1 VSLWDLS
8 RTFCNFANFIFK
20 CGDKLRL
27 SIRNNGKYLIEFDRL
42 DVQGRKAVSGCGLVF
57 SLHGSSPGSER
68 NVDIIDIQLGLSH
81 SEESKLLVPSIPF
94 ADLLRQTS
102 QYSNGNENFHFE
114 VVLTSEQI
122 NAIEKIRQ
130 DGDLKL
136 AVTLKAL
143 LSSSSGLER
152 SYERSEVVVPRE
164 QWLKALRS
172 SGFCRTVLYE
182 IPLPASDVDIEGLLA
197 KARGFIETGH
207 YKDAVM
213 QCRHIIEWL
222 EEQRGDKREAAV
234 ANRKAHG
241 DSRKEM
247 TSIERLLSLR
257 EQLKNVCQLGGH
269 GREAFTRSQALSV
282 LGMTMALVSEP
293 TVGASAI
300 VAPEDAGR
308 GEV

>member
-1 VSLWDLS
+1 
-8 RTFCNFANFIFK
+8 
-20 CGDKLRL
+20 LRL
-27 SIRNNGKYLIEFDRL
+27 SIRDSGRYLIEFDRL

-57 SLHGSSPGSER
+57 SLKGSSPGSER
-68 NVDIIDIQLGLSH
+68 NVDIFDIQLGLH
-81 SEESKLLVPSIPF
+81 NSEGSRFIVPSIPY
-94 ADLLRQTS
+94 ADSLRQTS
-102 QYSNGNENFHFE
+102 QYSNGNESFHFE
-114 VVLTSEQI
+114 AVLTLEQI
-122 NAIEKIRQ
+122 NAIEEIRQ

-136 AVTLKAL
+136 VVTLKAL

-164 QWLKALRS
+164 VWLKALSS

-182 IPLPASDVDIEGLLA
+182 IPLPASDVDIESLLT

-222 EEQRGDKREAAV
+222 EEQRGDKREAAA
-234 ANRKAHG
+234 ANRMAHS
-241 DSRKEM
+241 DSRKDM

-282 LGMTMALVSEP
+282 LGMTMALISEP
-293 TVGASAI
+293 TVGALS
-300 VAPEDAGR
+300 VR
-308 GEV
+308 

>member
-1 VSLWDLS
+1 M
-8 RTFCNFANFIFK
+8 
-20 CGDKLRL
+20 RL
-27 SIRNNGKYLIEFDRL
+27 SIRGNGRYLVEFDRF

-57 SLHGSSPGSER
+57 SLKGSSPGSER
-68 NVDIIDIQLGLSH
+68 NVDIFDIQLGLH
-81 SEESKLLVPSIPF
+81 NSEGSRFIVPSIPY
-94 ADLLRQTS
+94 ADSLRQTS
-102 QYSNGNENFHFE
+102 QYSNGNESFHFE
-114 VVLTSEQI
+114 VVLTLEQI
-122 NAIEKIRQ
+122 NAIEAIRQ

-136 AVTLKAL
+136 VVTLKAL

-164 QWLKALRS
+164 VWLKALRS
-172 SGFCRTVLYE
+172 SGFCRAVLYE
-182 IPLPASDVDIEGLLA
+182 IPFSASDIDIESFLT

-222 EEQRGDKREAAV
+222 EEQRGDKREAAA
-234 ANRKAHG
+234 ANRMAHS
-241 DSRKEM
+241 DSRKDM

-282 LGMTMALVSEP
+282 LGMTMALISEP
-293 TVGASAI
+293 TVGALS
-300 VAPEDAGR
+300 VR
-308 GEV
+308 

>member
-1 VSLWDLS
+1 
-8 RTFCNFANFIFK
+8 
-20 CGDKLRL
+20 LRL
-27 SIRNNGKYLIEFDRL
+27 SIRGNGRYLVEFDRF

-57 SLHGSSPGSER
+57 SLKGSSPGSER
-68 NVDIIDIQLGLSH
+68 NVDIFDIQLGLH
-81 SEESKLLVPSIPF
+81 NSEGSRFIVPSIPY
-94 ADLLRQTS
+94 ADSLRQTS
-102 QYSNGNENFHFE
+102 QYSNGNESFHFE
-114 VVLTSEQI
+114 VVLTLEQI
-122 NAIEKIRQ
+122 NAIEAIRQ

-136 AVTLKAL
+136 VVTLKAL

-164 QWLKALRS
+164 VWLKALRS
-172 SGFCRTVLYE
+172 SGFCRAVLYE
-182 IPLPASDVDIEGLLA
+182 IPFSASDIDIESFLT

-222 EEQRGDKREAAV
+222 EEQRGDKREAAA
-234 ANRKAHG
+234 ANRMAHS
-241 DSRKEM
+241 DSRKDM

-282 LGMTMALVSEP
+282 LGMTMALISEP
-293 TVGASAI
+293 TVGALS
-300 VAPEDAGR
+300 VR
-308 GEV
+308 

>member
-1 VSLWDLS
+1 LS
-8 RTFCNFANFIFK
+8 ILYLSIGAE
-20 CGDKLRL
+20 LRL
-27 SIRNNGKYLIEFDRL
+27 SIRDSGRYLIEFDRL
-42 DVQGRKAVSGCGLVF
+42 EVQGRKAVSGCGLVF
-57 SLHGSSPGSER
+57 SLKGSSPGTER
-68 NVDIIDIQLGLSH
+68 NVDIIDVQLGLFQ
-81 SEESKLLVPSIPF
+81 SKDSSFIVPSIPF
-94 ADLLRQTS
+94 ADSLRQTS

-114 VVLTSEQI
+114 VALTLEQI
-122 NAIEKIRQ
+122 NAIEEIRQ

-136 AVTLKAL
+136 VVTLKAL

-152 SYERSEVVVPRE
+152 SYERSEVVVPRDV
-164 QWLKALRS
+164 WLKALRS

-182 IPLPASDVDIEGLLA
+182 IPFPASDVDTEGLLT

-213 QCRHIIEWL
+213 QCRHIIESI
-222 EEQRGDKREAAV
+222 EELRGDKDEAKD

-241 DSRKEM
+241 SSRKDM

-293 TVGASAI
+293 TVGASVILVEA
-300 VAPEDAGR
+300 DADR

>member
-1 VSLWDLS
+1 M
-8 RTFCNFANFIFK
+8 
-20 CGDKLRL
+20 RL
-27 SIRNNGKYLIEFDRL
+27 SIRDGGRYLVEFDRL

-57 SLHGSSPGSER
+57 SLKGSSPGSER
-68 NVDIIDIQLGLSH
+68 NVDVIDIQLGLSH
-81 SEESKLLVPSIPF
+81 SEDSRFIVPSIPC
-94 ADLLRQTS
+94 ADSLRQTS
-102 QYSNGNENFHFE
+102 LYSSGNENFHFE

-182 IPLPASDVDIEGLLA
+182 ISLPDSDVDIECLLA

-207 YKDAVM
+207 YKDTVM
-213 QCRHIIEWL
+213 QCRHIIESL
-222 EEQRGDKREAAV
+222 EELRGDKRQAQA
-234 ANRKAHG
+234 ANRMAHS
-241 DSRKEM
+241 DSRKDM

-282 LGMTMALVSEP
+282 LGMTMALISEP
-293 TVGASAI
+293 TVGA
-300 VAPEDAGR
+300 
-308 GEV
+308 

>member
-1 VSLWDLS
+1 MSLCDLS
-8 RTFCNFANFIFK
+8 RSFYNFANFIFK

-27 SIRNNGKYLIEFDRL
+27 SIRDNGRYLIEFDRL
-42 DVQGRKAVSGCGLVF
+42 DVQGRKAISGCGLVF
-57 SLHGSSPGSER
+57 SLKGSSPGSEKR
-68 NVDIIDIQLGLSH
+68 VNIFDIQLGLYQ
-81 SEESKLLVPSIPF
+81 SEDSKLVIPVLPC
-94 ADLLRQTS
+94 ADLLRETS
-102 QYSNGNENFHFE
+102 EYSSSNENFHFE
-114 VVLTSEQI
+114 AVLTSEQI
-122 NAIEKIRQ
+122 NAIEGFRQ

-136 AVTLKAL
+136 ILTLKAL
-143 LSSSSGLER
+143 LSSSLGLSN

-164 QWLKALRS
+164 QWLQALKS

-207 YKDAVM
+207 YNDAVM
-213 QCRHIIEWL
+213 QCRHIIESL
-222 EEQRGDKREAAV
+222 EELRGDKRQAQA
-234 ANRKAHG
+234 ANRMAHS
-241 DSRKEM
+241 DSRKDM

-293 TVGASAI
+293 TVGASVI
-300 VAPEDAGR
+300 VAPKDAER
-308 GEV
+308 GEA

>member
-1 VSLWDLS
+1 M
-8 RTFCNFANFIFK
+8 
-20 CGDKLRL
+20 RL
-27 SIRNNGKYLIEFDRL
+27 SIRDNGRYLVEFDRL

-57 SLHGSSPGSER
+57 SLKGSSPGSER
-68 NVDIIDIQLGLSH
+68 NVDIIDIHLGLYH
-81 SEESKLLVPSIPF
+81 SEDSRFIIPSIPF
-94 ADLLRQTS
+94 SESLRQTS
-102 QYSNGNENFHFE
+102 LYSNGNENFHFE
-114 VVLTSEQI
+114 VVLTFEQI

-164 QWLKALRS
+164 QWLKALKS

-182 IPLPASDVDIEGLLA
+182 IPLPASDVDIEGLLT

-222 EEQRGDKREAAV
+222 EELRGDKSEAAA

-293 TVGASAI
+293 TVGALVNAVS
-300 VAPEDAGR
+300 EGTER
-308 GEV
+308 GEA

>member
-1 VSLWDLS
+1 M
-8 RTFCNFANFIFK
+8 
-20 CGDKLRL
+20 RL
-27 SIRNNGKYLIEFDRL
+27 SIRDGGRYLVEFDRL

-57 SLHGSSPGSER
+57 SLKGSSPGSER
-68 NVDIIDIQLGLSH
+68 NVDVIDIQLGLSH
-81 SEESKLLVPSIPF
+81 SEDSRFIVPSIPC
-94 ADLLRQTS
+94 ADSLRQTS
-102 QYSNGNENFHFE
+102 LYSSGNENFHFE

-182 IPLPASDVDIEGLLA
+182 ISLPDSDVDIECLLA

-213 QCRHIIEWL
+213 QCRHIIESL
-222 EEQRGDKREAAV
+222 EELRGDKRQAQA
-234 ANRKAHG
+234 ANRMAHS
-241 DSRKEM
+241 DSRKDM

-269 GREAFTRSQALSV
+269 GREAFTRSQAISV
-282 LGMTMALVSEP
+282 LGMTMALISEP
-293 TVGASAI
+293 TVGA
-300 VAPEDAGR
+300 
-308 GEV
+308 